1 MPRRP
6 GRRRTRPPRRT
17 APTFGWAGTIHP
29 DLDLSPVLHAART
42 HPEWRFLLLGRREP
56 NPLVK
61 KLKRLP
67 NVSFLPP
74 CPQMEV
80 PAYLARCQVL
90 MDFLR
95 EEQPDSDVIPTRMY
109 EYLSTGR
116 PIVAMLWPDQVE
128 PFPDVV
134 YGAHSNREFVT
145 LCEHALEELPSLVTQ
160 RRLDH
165 GAQAPGR
172 CGPGG
177 SPAFWPPR
185 GFFDRSCAGGRQL
198 FV

>member
-1 MPRRP
+1 M
-6 GRRRTRPPRRT
+6 
-17 APTFGWAGTIHP
+17 
-29 DLDLSPVLHAART
+29 
-42 HPEWRFLLLGRREP
+42 
-56 NPLVK
+56 K

-134 YGAHSNREFVT
+134 YAAHDAQEFVT
-145 LCEHALEELPSLVTQ
+145 LCRHAMEEAQDFVSQ
-160 RRLDH
+160 RRRAH
-165 GAQAPGR
+165 GAGA
-172 CGPGG
+172 
-177 SPAFWPPR
+177 SWPN
-185 GFFDRSCAGGRQL
+185 RSAEVERILSTAGL
-198 FV
+198 L